1 MNDFKGLPPYKRKA
15 LLQIIC
21 TEPFPNLKEFC
32 FGELSWNSKLVLLM
46 FSQCDFFHLKA
57 FSQLYYSQFRIDW
70 MDTFASRAK
79 SFVVTASQNENIYY
93 SNLNQF

>member
-1 MNDFKGLPPYKRKA
+1 
-15 LLQIIC
+15 
-21 TEPFPNLKEFC
+21 
-32 FGELSWNSKLVLLM
+32 M

-57 FSQLYYSQFRIDW
+57 LSQFYYSQFRIDW

-93 SNLNQF
+93 SNLYQF